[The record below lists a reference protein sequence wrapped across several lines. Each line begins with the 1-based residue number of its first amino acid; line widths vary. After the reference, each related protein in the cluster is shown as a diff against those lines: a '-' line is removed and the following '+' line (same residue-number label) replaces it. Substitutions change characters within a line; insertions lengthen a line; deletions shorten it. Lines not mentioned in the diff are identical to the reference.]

1 VDAPALPV
9 LGPLLLAVC
18 QGMLLIAALHC
29 ALVARM
35 VGQDAYRSYARY
47 FGLAALSGLLAP
59 FGLLGRQL
67 DASVANG
74 SACLCAA
81 LALFAAFRVFRVAT
95 RGRPFWLGFAS
106 AGAAAA
112 LALLAAFGAV
122 HAPWLG
128 ALALSLGLSLQA
140 LLLAAE
146 LGAQIKAAHVE
157 LSTVE
162 GALSS
167 ELSAVSLALRTAEEA
182 SQRAERATRVRD
194 EFIATMS
201 HEFRTPLNPIINIP
215 QGLRAEFVR
224 VEQAHCA
231 QCSALFELEPEDV
244 LSPQTACP
252 ECESLGSLHK
262 EQALSFAGDAARARA
277 LLTKVEHSG
286 EHLLRVVNAILD
298 YSKLEAQQLR
308 LLYERFDA
316 RRLLRELLADHEPA
330 AQRAQI
336 QLALIAEERPLLVHA
351 DPHRLR
357 EVLTHLIDNAI
368 KFRRGAGKVV
378 VTMHEQAERIDF
390 SVADQGVGIAQEH
403 LESVFTSFEQV
414 SKGNTRSHGG
424 TGLGLSMARSLVRM
438 HGGEITASS
447 ELHVGS
453 TFSFWIPRGAPA
465 RASARSLK
473 RLSAGASS

>member
-1 VDAPALPV
+1 VDALA
-9 LGPLLLAVC
+9 LGPLLLPVC
-18 QGMLLIAALHC
+18 HGMLLIAALHC

-35 VGQDAYRSYARY
+35 AGQGAYRAYACY
-47 FGLAALSGLLAP
+47 FALAALSGLSARA
-59 FGLLGRQL
+59 GLLRSLFLEPSALL
-67 DASVANG
+67 D
-74 SACLCAA
+74 
-81 LALFAAFRVFRVAT
+81 
-95 RGRPFWLGFAS
+95 GFALVC
-106 AGAAAA
+106 AA
-112 LALLAAFGAV
+112 LALLAALRVFRAAPRSLPFWLGCASAALGA
-122 HAPWLG
+122 AIALFAALAFSPAWWFG
-128 ALALSLGLSLQA
+128 ALAFSLGLSLQA

-146 LGAQIKAAHVE
+146 FGAQIKAAHVE

-224 VEQAHCA
+224 VEQAHCT
-231 QCSALFELEPEDV
+231 QCKALFELESQDV
-244 LSPQTACP
+244 VSPATACP
-252 ECESLGSLHK
+252 ECASVGSLHK
-262 EQALSFAGDAARARA
+262 EQALSFAGDPARART
-277 LLTKVEHSG
+277 LLSKVEHSG

-316 RRLLRELLADHEPA
+316 RRLLRELIADLDPA
-330 AQRAQI
+330 ARRADI
-336 QLALIAEERPLLVHA
+336 QLTLVADEHPLLVYA

-368 KFRRGAGKVV
+368 KFRRGAGAVV
-378 VTMHEQAERIDF
+378 VTLSEEGERIGL
-390 SVADQGVGIAQEH
+390 SVADQGVGIAKEH
-403 LESVFTSFEQV
+403 LESIFTSFEQV

-447 ELHVGS
+447 EPQVGS
-453 TFSFWIPRGAPA
+453 TFRFWIPRGAPA
-465 RASARSLK
+465 RGSLRSLK
-473 RLSAGASS
+473 RVSAGAAS